1 MIESHEYMVNLT
13 ARSPKT
19 GVIDSP
25 NDPLPTLEVGS
36 PPEFGGPGGMWSPE
50 HLFVASIASCLM
62 TTFYAIAAISGLDV
76 LQYEDE
82 AIGHLQ
88 RGEDRLYLIDRVLLR
103 PTVVVGDETEVVKA
117 KRLLMKAEDA
127 CLIGRSVVSK
137 IEMEATVLV
146 RREALIR
153 S

>member
-13 ARSPKT
+13 ARTPKT

-25 NDPLPTLEVGS
+25 NDSLPTLQVGS
-36 PPEFGGPGGMWSPE
+36 PPEFGGPGALWSPE

-62 TTFYAIAAISGLDV
+62 TTFQAIADISGLEV
-76 LQYEDE
+76 LDYEDE
-82 AIGHLQ
+82 AVGHLQ

-103 PTVVVGDETEVVKA
+103 PTVVVGDEGDVDKA
-117 KRLLMKAEDA
+117 KRLLMKAEDV
-127 CLIGRSVVSK
+127 CLISRSVASN

-146 RREALIR
+146 RRGALIR